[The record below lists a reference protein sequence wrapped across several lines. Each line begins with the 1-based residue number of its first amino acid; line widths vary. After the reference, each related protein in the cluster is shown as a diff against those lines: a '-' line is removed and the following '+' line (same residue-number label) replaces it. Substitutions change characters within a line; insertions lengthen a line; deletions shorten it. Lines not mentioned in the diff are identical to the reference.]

1 MIVAKNKSKG
11 RYIVLLVLILGGAWL
26 ARDRVAGMLTG
37 VGLGTGSVP
46 TERLAEAAEDRIER
60 LVRNGLTSRVRF
72 SEVELQSLLTYRAAP
87 FLPAGVEHPRIAIQ
101 DSVIILSAQL
111 RPAEMTD
118 FATPDAL
125 RAMLADSSW
134 VTAVVEP
141 SVDRPGRLLVD
152 VKSLQIGELAVPS
165 FLLPMVLDGLASAGY
180 QTSGGALVAPLPD
193 EVASVRI
200 DGDDFVIEPVMDA
213 D

>member
-1 MIVAKNKSKG
+1 MAKNKSKG
-11 RYIVLLVLILGGAWL
+11 RYIVLLLLILGGAWV

-46 TERLAEAAEDRIER
+46 TERLAEAAEDRIEA

-101 DSVIILSAQL
+101 DSVVILSALL
-111 RPAEMTD
+111 RPVEMTD
-118 FATPDAL
+118 VAAPDAL

-134 VTAVVEP
+134 VTAVVVP

-165 FLLPMVLDGLASAGY
+165 FLLPMVIDGLASEGY
-180 QTSGGALVAPLPD
+180 QTSGSALVAPLPD

-200 DGDDFVIEPVMDA
+200 DGDDFVIEPVIDA